1 MQRAILE
8 VRSGRSSGLKS
19 VLAKDDRI
27 RVGRVERA
35 DMVVP
40 DSKMSGVHFEISW
53 DGERCQLRDL
63 DSPSGTQLGGQSV
76 TTGEVPHGGW
86 IRAGGTDF
94 TLHLEGA
101 TPPPLDFD
109 TYLDDAEDDEVAPI
123 VADWLRENREPR
135 RLAALAAA
143 ARREKALLDLT
154 EAKPRFAVL
163 DAARSE
169 RIRVLLAESVERS
182 RSLYEGIEGDFLAH
196 VAPYLVE
203 LTPGSRLF
211 AQLVRE
217 GWEKRWGIFIDA
229 PCSFKE
235 MRRHLRRLLLV
246 SDDDSRKSFYFR
258 FYDPTV
264 LGAFL
269 PECTVKQR
277 FEMFGEVRAY
287 FAESESGEVLRFDP
301 GAQKG

>member
-1 MQRAILE
+1 M
-8 VRSGRSSGLKS
+8 
-19 VLAKDDRI
+19 
-27 RVGRVERA
+27 
-35 DMVVP
+35 
-40 DSKMSGVHFEISW
+40 
-53 DGERCQLRDL
+53 
-63 DSPSGTQLGGQSV
+63 
-76 TTGEVPHGGW
+76 
-86 IRAGGTDF
+86 
-94 TLHLEGA
+94 
-101 TPPPLDFD
+101 
-109 TYLDDAEDDEVAPI
+109 
-123 VADWLRENREPR
+123 
-135 RLAALAAA
+135 
-143 ARREKALLDLT
+143 
-154 EAKPRFAVL
+154 
-163 DAARSE
+163 
-169 RIRVLLAESVERS
+169 ERS

-264 LGAFL
+264 LGVFL

>member
-1 MQRAILE
+1 
-8 VRSGRSSGLKS
+8 
-19 VLAKDDRI
+19 
-27 RVGRVERA
+27 
-35 DMVVP
+35 
-40 DSKMSGVHFEISW
+40 
-53 DGERCQLRDL
+53 
-63 DSPSGTQLGGQSV
+63 
-76 TTGEVPHGGW
+76 
-86 IRAGGTDF
+86 
-94 TLHLEGA
+94 
-101 TPPPLDFD
+101 
-109 TYLDDAEDDEVAPI
+109 
-123 VADWLRENREPR
+123 
-135 RLAALAAA
+135 
-143 ARREKALLDLT
+143 
-154 EAKPRFAVL
+154 
-163 DAARSE
+163 
-169 RIRVLLAESVERS
+169 VLLAESVERS

-203 LTPGSRLF
+203 LTPGSRFF

-246 SDDDSRKSFYFR
+246 SDDDSRQSFYFR

-287 FAESESGEVLRFDP
+287 FAESESGAVLRFDP